1 MSRSI
6 PGIFR
11 DFSYPGNP
19 PLNPEPPAPR
29 MELWSSSR
37 FSTRKVNKP
46 MMRSLIRPRLD
57 MLFLTFSFALI
68 GAMLTGATG
77 QATEAKADSW
87 SAQIWQSALD
97 GNNEALLKQLSS
109 IPDQGISQET
119 RNRYEA
125 SLQLHQNNLKQA
137 EADQLAARDEAV
149 EKMRE
154 HVEADELAEALRQ
167 AVTLQTALKSMGQEF
182 DQAFENEEVTKIV
195 AWAEDEL
202 PRIEKQRDWLQAQEL
217 LFYLRTLY
225 EDTTRTQEYTSHNDK
240 LEIVNRRVAL
250 LARYAPERL
259 HELRIE
265 RAEREGE
272 DPPGEYVPR
281 PGSDWQEQ
289 LEGIHHRTLKE
300 AMRIA
305 SREHIEVEGW
315 RPLLEGGLE
324 AMELLAT
331 TPALE
336 ETFPKLGNQQR
347 LDEWRRYLNRKRLEL
362 AQTPDYELNNKTCNR
377 ILDELLTL
385 NDETLQ
391 LPDAAVCRE
400 FGDGAMYR
408 LDRFSSIIWPDN
420 VRRFQQATQGNFT
433 GVGILI
439 RHNEKSEI
447 LVVNPLEGTPAYF
460 AGIRPEDIISEVNGR
475 STVGW
480 SLNDAVDHITG
491 PKGTEVTLGIA
502 REGHDDLIQIPILR
516 DVIKIYSV
524 KGWHKDQLDESGE
537 PIWDWYID
545 EPSGIAYIRM
555 TQFTNDTYEDLRQ
568 AWHEINEQGTP
579 RGVILDVRHN
589 PGGLLTSAVRISNVF
604 MEQGTIV
611 TGEDKFQQRA
621 WDQRAH
627 ASKAEIVDVPMVVLI
642 NQGSAS
648 ASEIVAGSLQAYDRA
663 VIIGERSYGK
673 GSVQEVKQISGNM
686 FLKLTTQYYR
696 LPPRPGEAE
705 GRLVHKR
712 PGAKVWGVDPDI
724 EVAMSPTQVIGAIN
738 LRQSADAIPKDD
750 AGNPDPDS
758 EDRGDI
764 NELLANGIDPQ
775 LQMALLI
782 LQTQTLGQY
791 DDNVTR
797 RAQRD

>member
-1 MSRSI
+1 
-6 PGIFR
+6 
-11 DFSYPGNP
+11 
-19 PLNPEPPAPR
+19 
-29 MELWSSSR
+29 
-37 FSTRKVNKP
+37 

-57 MLFLTFSFALI
+57 LLFLTISFALI
-68 GAMLTGATG
+68 GTFLTGATEPSTDN
-77 QATEAKADSW
+77 QADNW
-87 SAQIWQSALD
+87 SAQIWQTALD
-97 GNNEALLKQLSS
+97 GDNDALLQQLRSL
-109 IPDQGISQET
+109 PQQGISQDT
-119 RNRYEA
+119 RDRFEV
-125 SLQLHQNNLKQA
+125 SLQLHQSNLQQA
-137 EADQLAARDEAV
+137 ESDQLAARDEAV
-149 EKMRE
+149 EKMAE
-154 HVEADELAEALRQ
+154 HMEADELAEALRQ

-182 DQAFENEEVTKIV
+182 DQAFENEKVTKIV

-202 PRIEKQRDWLQAQEL
+202 PQIQQGRDWLYAQEL

-225 EDTTRTQEYTSHNDK
+225 EDTMRTQEYTAHK
-240 LEIVNRRVAL
+240 EQLEIVNRRVAL
-250 LARYAPERL
+250 LARYAPQRL

-281 PGSDWQEQ
+281 PGGDWQEQ

-331 TPALE
+331 TPALN
-336 ETFPKLGNQQR
+336 ETFPNLGNQDQ
-347 LDEWRRYLNRKRLEL
+347 LNEWMRYLNTARLEL
-362 AQTPDYELNNKTCNR
+362 AQTPDYELNNHTCNR

-391 LPDAAVCRE
+391 LPDAAICRE
-400 FGDGAMYR
+400 YGDGAMYR

-460 AGIRPEDIISEVNGR
+460 AGIRPEDIITEVNGR

-502 REGHDDLIQIPILR
+502 REGQDDLIQIPIKR

-524 KGWHKDQLDESGE
+524 KGWHKKQLDQDGE

-545 EPSGIAYIRM
+545 EFSGIAYVRM

-568 AWHEINEQGTP
+568 AWREIKQQGNP
-579 RGVILDVRHN
+579 QGVILDVRHN

-604 MEQGTIV
+604 MEQGSIV
-611 TGEDKFQQRA
+611 TGEDKFQQKA

-627 ASKAEIVDVPMVVLI
+627 ASKAEIVDIPMVVLI

-663 VIIGERSYGK
+663 VIVGERSYGK
-673 GSVQEVKQISGNM
+673 GSVQEVKQITGNM
-686 FLKLTTQYYR
+686 YLKLTTQYYR

-724 EVAMSPTQVIGAIN
+724 EVTMSPTQVIDAIN

-750 AGNPDPDS
+750 EGNPDPTS
-758 EDRGDI
+758 VDRGDI
-764 NELLANGIDPQ
+764 NELLAKGIDPQ

-782 LQTQTLGQY
+782 LQTQALGH
-791 DDNVTR
+791 DDNITR